1 MDLTLSLSM
10 LALVFATIGLVWH
23 RKPQQVKVIGLIV
36 SACIFLSLLN
46 PADRNWSSQSGIL
59 SLFVSASAFLSI
71 LSQQPRQQ
79 AAHSIASIVML
90 CSFSLAY
97 LDERTVQP
105 MQAISLA
112 LLLLTFIVLAVSSRK
127 TKSIAN
133 CTAVFFS
140 IAFLCFAAS
149 FFTTGIVK
157 SLLILVVAAVLLP
170 LLPFHA
176 GFVGSLACLPGTV
189 RAFAAL
195 VLPCLG
201 WQIIATNLM
210 PFPEPMLSTVIAL
223 SICGGVLS
231 TIRAIAQIDIDQ
243 TFASVGTILFSLAW
257 LNFVTKT
264 GSADATG
271 WYVLSVALAMNG
283 LLLCTYH
290 LREKYGDN
298 LRDNLPGLEQTMP
311 RLSLVFRILVMASAG
326 FPPFALFIM
335 TMSMM
340 LTSNKVYIPIWVVVM
355 SMICSLLLVSVM
367 QQLLFGKRRVDLI
380 YEDIR
385 KSDVVALAILILLLF
400 TSGAIPYTL
409 DRLEKPEGAYRGT
422 ALPPL
427 LTKRQVELFQSNAGM
442 LIPVRMT
449 GGDSTLC

>member
-10 LALVFATIGLVWH
+10 LAIVFATIGLVWH
-23 RKPQQVKVIGLIV
+23 RQPQQVKLTGLIV

-97 LDERTVQP
+97 LDERTVPP
-105 MQAISLA
+105 MRAISLG
-112 LLLLTFIVLAVSSRK
+112 LLLITLIFLAVSRGK

-149 FFTTGIVK
+149 FLASGIVK
-157 SLLILVVAAVLLP
+157 SILILVVAAVFLP

-176 GFVGSLACLPGTV
+176 GFVGSLSCLPGTV
-189 RAFAAL
+189 RAFGAF

-201 WQIIATNLM
+201 WQIIATNLI
-210 PFPEPMLSTVIAL
+210 PFPDPIVSTVIAL
-223 SICGGVLS
+223 SICGGLLS

-257 LNFVTKT
+257 LNFVAKS
-264 GSADATG
+264 GSAEATG
-271 WYVLSVALAMNG
+271 WYVVSVALALNG

-290 LREKYGDN
+290 LRDKYGDN
-298 LRDNLPGLEQTMP
+298 LRDNLPGLDQTMP
-311 RLSLVFRILVMASAG
+311 RLSLVFRLLIMACAG
-326 FPPFALFIM
+326 FPPFALFVM

-340 LTSNKVYIPIWVVVM
+340 LTSNQVYIPIWIVLI

-367 QQLLFGKRRVDLI
+367 QQLLFGKRRADLI

-385 KSDVVALAILILLLF
+385 KGDVVALAILLLLLF
-400 TSGAIPYTL
+400 TSGAIPYTF
-409 DRLEKPEGAYRGT
+409 DSVRKPEGAYRGS
-422 ALPPL
+422 AIPPL
-427 LTKRQVELFQSNAGM
+427 PTKSMQV
-442 LIPVRMT
+442 PVSLT